1 MKVLFAILLS
11 LCVLLAGSMPSS
23 AATAVT
29 GAGDSAAPVE
39 QTPIPPA
46 DVGPPPA
53 GSERAG
59 PGVTEIVIGAV
70 VVGGAFA
77 VGFAAEGG
85 LSAAIAS
92 AAAVLLIYSI
102 LP

>member
-1 MKVLFAILLS
+1 MKLLFATLLC
-11 LCVLLAGSMPSS
+11 LCLLLAGTMPSL
-23 AATAVT
+23 AAAV
-29 GAGDSAAPVE
+29 GSGGDSPAPMVE
-39 QTPIPPA
+39 QAPIPPA
-46 DVGPPPA
+46 DVGPLPA
-53 GSERAG
+53 GSESAG

-77 VGFAAEGG
+77 VGLAAEGG

-92 AAAVLLIYSI
+92 AVAVVLIYSI